1 MDNTTR
7 FGRVVEGSS
16 PSGGTFSVVSFKLL
30 VYSKIMKNLKILFLI
45 TFLGSLL
52 FPSISLALSS
62 YQGYDKTI
70 YYEGLVPCG
79 KSADKPLAPGESEEV
94 RLPCQFCHFLVMFRG
109 ILDFILKLVI
119 VIGVLMFTIGGFMFL
134 FAGGSPERL
143 DLAKRILTS
152 TVIGLA
158 IIFGAWLII
167 NTIFMAIGVA
177 DWTGLREGWFSIKCP
192 IKL

>member
-1 MDNTTR
+1 M
-7 FGRVVEGSS
+7 GSAKVEKKTKASL
-16 PSGGTFSVVSFKLL
+16 TMKNFKL
-30 VYSKIMKNLKILFLI
+30 IFLFI
-45 TFLGSLL
+45 ILGSLL
-52 FPSISLALSS
+52 LFPLVSLAGTYKVDS
-62 YQGYDKTI
+62 KNI

-79 KSADKPLAPGESEEV
+79 IDKPLCDAPFEDGKCSGNLIRTKVGEEEHEGM
-94 RLPCQFCHFLVMFRG
+94 PCQFCHFFVMFRG

-119 VIGVLMFTIGGFMFL
+119 VIGVLMLTIGGFMFL
-134 FAGGSPERL
+134 FAGGSPKTL

-177 DWTGLREGWFSIKCP
+177 NWTGLREGWFSIECQ
-192 IKL
+192 IKLP

>member
-1 MDNTTR
+1 
-7 FGRVVEGSS
+7 
-16 PSGGTFSVVSFKLL
+16 
-30 VYSKIMKNLKILFLI
+30 MKNEKLKILFSI

-52 FPSISLALSS
+52 FAPLISLAAGI
-62 YQGYDKTI
+62 YQVSPYPGTYYGSMDI
-70 YYEGLVPCG
+70 CYEGLVPCG
-79 KSADKPLAPGESEEV
+79 QGKPYWKNGTIVGGKCQGNKVDEGM
-94 RLPCQFCHFLVMFRG
+94 PCQFCHFFVMFRG

-119 VIGVLMFTIGGFMFL
+119 VIGVLMLTIGGFMFL
-134 FAGGSPERL
+134 FAGGSPKTL

-177 DWTGLREGWFSIKCP
+177 GWTGLREGWFSIECA
-192 IKL
+192 IKLP